1 MSEYV
6 GDVLQ
11 FDESFYTGKLKGGTC
26 LKKSDER
33 IQFIADYI
41 SAYEEKIKLLNI
53 NGLFDAAKLFELFA
67 IEVGSLYFGQR
78 LSNLNIDTYTYPC
91 VDLISA
97 DKQTYIQVSTVKDI
111 PAKIKTTLKNIRD
124 SKRVEINT
132 LRNIKFFIL
141 NNDSVDKVKDYAGND
156 QIGNISFTKANDLIT
171 TKDILQKATVNLDFQ
186 IALYELLKR
195 ETESIKD
202 NSYKFQEAIENSK
215 TVGLGNIDCKINNE
229 YEIDRRELISKIK
242 AENHNNIS
250 IQGGAGS
257 GKSVLC
263 KKIVEG
269 EANFIYARA
278 ERFLEETDINNI
290 WGFNVRKT
298 LEYLNGKPVVFFIDS
313 LEFIADSRTKLD
325 LLCVLFECTKK
336 YPLAKIIT
344 SCRTSD
350 KNAFMKI
357 ESNYS
362 IYPYEVSEL
371 AISEQLAI
379 AKQYPIIKKM
389 LDMNSYIE
397 LLKSPFYINLIVSE
411 ITDIDNISDEN
422 QLREYIWK
430 NIICLGDNEIKKVVE
445 SIVFTRAKDF
455 SLGATR
461 SEYDTRT
468 INILISKGVLVSNG
482 KTVRLKYDIFE
493 DICFEQYLDNEFNK
507 CKGKYNEF
515 FDEIETFGRCI
526 YRRYQIWIS
535 NKLFAENNRE
545 KFLFELIFSAKMPQD
560 WRKQTE
566 IGLVKS
572 RHCGQFFSEYG
583 QTIIKNGM
591 LNDFIKIT
599 NLYAFE
605 INNDFFAKL
614 SPYIQLRPNGEGRAS
629 LINLIAEN
637 KLYEKE
643 EILRLDL
650 EKICTDYS
658 KVQLKE
664 KQTSDEACIILE
676 YIIDKYIVEC
686 EKISYYKLDDIVY
699 GVLTPIYQMAEYSK
713 GWIKEFWG
721 RLNSYYKG
729 ECREKERLAEDIIE
743 DTLKFKHTKLAEHLP
758 RELCDL
764 AEMFWT
770 YSPKKNHNR
779 GNYGF
784 YERERDDRS
793 YQYGLS
799 KKAED
804 YEHGSTR
811 NNAIDSNFFSI
822 LFNKNFWIGLNWAI
836 DFVNKAVLDLV
847 EKHEGRLQTYEI
859 NFIEDSIKKSYLGL
873 PEIWLATTEEYRM
886 PTVISDLI
894 YCLKE
899 ELRSVIEN
907 DAVVNKETAK
917 FAKYV
922 NQLIYEKS
930 NNIALLTIIAD
941 IGMEF
946 RRKLPGY
953 ALDLATNIDIILIDL
968 TRLALLEKNPYKE
981 KLEKQ
986 ILMTVGMPFPL
997 PDRYNK
1003 KNIKQYDLLNYV
1015 RDCQIYYEEDI
1026 KLRCHKILDYLYS
1039 VVPNDKE
1046 NATNYLQIQKM
1057 DLRTAQVVKVDDST
1071 IELIPTVTGEAE
1083 KITIENEKQRQPEN
1097 TMAFLINECSKK
1109 ISNNEF
1115 TLKDC
1120 YEMIELLLE
1129 ARKKCIMPEV
1139 YDSVLIGFLIRALND
1154 KALDGETRARFCQI
1168 WINGIRTYFSNGS
1181 FIFEYSY
1188 SWVLLTQIESK
1199 VSDGIKIQIKQL
1211 IIDLIMYKGQH
1222 GVVAEI
1228 ARYAKRYLATN
1239 KQLARA
1245 VFNTIFKLA
1254 EDEMNHQKFN
1264 AKYMKKY
1271 SQKEKLEFSPNT
1283 QPKLRGIDFY
1293 IEKDGRK
1300 KYKSKRDEIIREYLF
1315 NNTEL
1320 ELSNFDM
1327 DNYDIT
1333 TLCFAI
1339 NCGLSLDDTSFDVIV
1354 KKFVVAMIN
1363 VWQVN
1368 QNTHRS
1374 HDILDVYS
1382 LYEVM
1387 DFFQREL
1394 VANEIQTSMVLD
1406 ILFTE
1411 IDFSKFTRE
1420 TIEFYLDVFG
1430 SLLAHYFDS
1439 HSNKDKRA
1447 YCENIIHSLENKI
1460 IAIKEEKVKVEFYK
1474 SLILSNTRYG
1484 GSGDW
1489 SKFPSGYSYQDKQ
1502 FLNDLFSKYGGF
1514 HLKEMLNTIY
1524 KLHLD
1529 KLLPEILLSV
1539 RDAFKNAPQTNKS
1552 SSDVFGEIVR
1562 KENTIVL
1569 IIITKAFLDFSDKI
1583 KQDDDLT
1590 KAFEEILEMLVE
1602 ISYEEAATIIDEFR
1616 VH

>member
-1 MSEYV
+1 M
-6 GDVLQ
+6 
-11 FDESFYTGKLKGGTC
+11 
-26 LKKSDER
+26 KKSDER

-111 PAKIKTTLKNIRD
+111 PAKIKTTLENIRD
-124 SKRVEINT
+124 SKLVEINT
-132 LRNIKFFIL
+132 LTNVKFFML
-141 NNDSVDKVKDYAGND
+141 SNDSVDKVKDYTGND
-156 QIGNISFTKANDLIT
+156 QIGSISFTKANDLIT

-186 IALYELLKR
+186 IALYELFKR
-195 ETESIKD
+195 ETESVKD

-229 YEIDRRELISKIK
+229 YEIDRSELISKIK
-242 AENHNNIS
+242 ADNHINIS

-263 KKIVEG
+263 KKIVEE
-269 EANFIYARA
+269 EANLIYARA

-298 LEYLNGKPVVFFIDS
+298 LEYLNGKPVIFFIDS

-325 LLCVLFECTKK
+325 LLCALFECTKK
-336 YPLAKIIT
+336 YPSAKIIT

-362 IYPYEVSEL
+362 IYSYEVSEL
-371 AISEQLAI
+371 SITEQLAI
-379 AKQYPIIKKM
+379 AKKYPIINKM
-389 LDMNSYIE
+389 CDMNSYTE
-397 LLKSPFYINLIVSE
+397 LLKSPFYINLIVSK
-411 ITDIDNISDEN
+411 ITDIDNIFDEN
-422 QLREYIWK
+422 QLREYIWQ
-430 NIICLGDNEIKKVVE
+430 NIICLGGSKIKKVVE
-445 SIVFTRAKDF
+445 SIAFTRAKEF
-455 SLGATR
+455 SLGAN
-461 SEYDTRT
+461 SSDYDTG
-468 INILISKGVLVSNG
+468 IIKNLISQGVLVSNG

-493 DICFEQYLDNEFNK
+493 DICFEQHLDNEFNK

-535 NKLFAENNRE
+535 NKMFAQDNRE
-545 KFLFELIFSAKMPQD
+545 KFLYELVFSSNMPLD

-572 RHCGQFFSEYG
+572 RHCSQFFKEYG

-591 LNDFIKIT
+591 LNDFLRTT

-605 INNDFFAKL
+605 INGFFKKL
-614 SPYIQLRPNGEGRAS
+614 LPYIQIRPSGEGRGS
-629 LINLIAEN
+629 LINIIKEN
-637 KLYEKE
+637 KLYEND
-643 EILRLDL
+643 EISGLDL
-650 EKICTDYS
+650 EKICSDYS
-658 KVQLKE
+658 KVTLKE
-664 KQTSDEACIILE
+664 KRTAEQACFILGNIINKCIAESKEA
-676 YIIDKYIVEC
+676 
-686 EKISYYKLDDIVY
+686 SYYKLDDV
-699 GVLTPIYQMAEYSK
+699 VKSLLTPIYQMAEFSK
-713 GWIKEFWG
+713 DWIKEFWG
-721 RLNSYYKG
+721 RLDSYYKSD
-729 ECREKERLAEDIIE
+729 EPNKKRLAEDIIE
-743 DTLKFKHTKLAEHLP
+743 DTLKFKHTKLAEQIP
-758 RELCDL
+758 TELCNL

-770 YSPKKNHNR
+770 YIPPKNHNR
-779 GNYGF
+779 GNFGY
-784 YERERDDRS
+784 YERERDES
-793 YQYGLS
+793 PYQYGLS
-799 KKAED
+799 KKAVE

-811 NNAIDSNFFSI
+811 STAIEDNFFYI
-822 LFNKNFWIGLNWAI
+822 LFSKNFWEGLNWAI
-836 DFVNKAVLDLV
+836 SFVNKAVSALA
-847 EKHEGRLQTYEI
+847 EKHEGGLFTYEI
-859 NFIEDSIKKSYLGL
+859 NFVGDNLKKSYIGIS
-873 PEIWLATTEEYRM
+873 EMWLATLEEHRM
-886 PTVISDLI
+886 PTVISDLLF
-894 YCLKE
+894 CLKE
-899 ELRSVIEN
+899 ELRRVIEN

-917 FAKYV
+917 FAYNVSK
-922 NQLIYEKS
+922 LIYDKS
-930 NNIALLTIIAD
+930 NNIALLAIIAD

-946 RRKLPGY
+946 RQKLPGY
-953 ALDLATNIDIILIDL
+953 ALDLTTNIDIILHDL
-968 TRLALLEKNPYKE
+968 TKQALLIKNPVKE
-981 KLEKQ
+981 MLEKQ
-986 ILMTVGMPFPL
+986 ILMTMGMPSSLL

-1003 KNIKQYDLLNYV
+1003 KNVKQYDLLNYV
-1015 RDCQIYYEEDI
+1015 IDSQIYYDEEI
-1026 KLRCHKILDYLYS
+1026 KTRCHRILDYLYS
-1039 VVPNDKE
+1039 IVSNDKE

-1057 DLRTAQVVKVDDST
+1057 DLRTAQVVKVNDNT
-1071 IELIPTVTGEAE
+1071 IALVPTITGEAE
-1083 KITIENEKQRQPEN
+1083 KLTIENEELRQPEN
-1097 TMAFLINECSKK
+1097 TMALLINDCSRK
-1109 ISNNEF
+1109 ISNNDF

-1120 YEMIELLLE
+1120 IKMIEILLE
-1129 ARKKCIMPEV
+1129 TGKKCSIPGV
-1139 YDSVLIGFLIRALND
+1139 YDNVLIGFLIRALND
-1154 KALDGETRARFCQI
+1154 KALDGDTRARFCQI
-1168 WINGIRTYFSNGS
+1168 WISGIRTYFSNGS

-1188 SWVLLTQIESK
+1188 SWVLFTQIESNVCDETK
-1199 VSDGIKIQIKQL
+1199 NQIKQL

-1222 GVVAEI
+1222 GVVTEI
-1228 ARYAKRYLATN
+1228 ARCTKQYLATN

-1245 VFNTIFKLA
+1245 VFNTILKLA
-1254 EDEMNHQKFN
+1254 EDEMSHQKFN
-1264 AKYMKKY
+1264 TKYMKKHR
-1271 SQKEKLEFSPNT
+1271 QKEKFEFSPNT

-1293 IEKDGRK
+1293 IEKEK
-1300 KYKSKRDEIIREYLF
+1300 KNKYKSKRDEIIREYLF

-1320 ELSNFDM
+1320 NLSNFDM

-1339 NCGLSLDDTSFDVIV
+1339 NCGLSLDDTSFAVIV
-1354 KKFVVAMIN
+1354 KKYVAAMIN
-1363 VWQVN
+1363 VWKAN

-1382 LYEVM
+1382 LYEVRE
-1387 DFFQREL
+1387 FFQREL
-1394 VANEIQTSMVLD
+1394 VASETQTSIVLD

-1411 IDFSKFTRE
+1411 VDFSKFTRE

-1439 HSNKDKRA
+1439 HSDKDKRA
-1447 YCENIIHSLENKI
+1447 YCENIIHSLEDKI
-1460 IAIKEEKVKVEFYK
+1460 IAIKEEKVKFEFYK

-1489 SKFPSGYSYQDKQ
+1489 SKFPSGYAYQDKQ

-1529 KLLPEILLSV
+1529 KLLPEILLSI
-1539 RDAFKNAPQTNKS
+1539 RDAFKNAPRTNKP
-1552 SSDVFGEIVR
+1552 SSDVFAEIVR
-1562 KENTIVL
+1562 KEKAIVL
-1569 IIITKAFLDFSDKI
+1569 IMITKAFLDFSDKI

-1602 ISYEEAATIIDEFR
+1602 ISYEEAATILDEFR
-1616 VH
+1616 VN